1 MTTTTRRK
9 YFRHPEYLCD
19 FCEERVTDR
28 LIHQSET
35 GLLLCP
41 DCFLYFETL
50 PGSFEEA
57 LERFL
62 LGNVV

>member
-1 MTTTTRRK
+1 MNTISRIYRSCQDDC
-9 YFRHPEYLCD
+9 FCD
-19 FCEERVTDR
+19 FCEERVTDGR
-28 LIHQSET
+28 IHQSET

-41 DCFLYFETL
+41 DCFSYFETL